1 MIVLLAFLLGFV
13 VAAVPL
19 GPLTL
24 MYYRYAVV
32 EDWRSAGMLGAVGG
46 VADGVYTWLAMHGY
60 AWLAGLHPAVLF
72 GVRALGVLL
81 VGGLGFR
88 YAIAPPVSPE
98 ADGERLPGVAVQGL
112 VLAFFNPSALVTWVV
127 AIDVLR
133 TTFGLAPFGP
143 ADRVLVPIAV
153 GSGAGLWFLGLLA
166 VWRKLGW
173 VPPLHRA
180 RAFVRAVGVA
190 LVLTAVGYALRGFRP
205 LM

>member
-32 EDWRSAGMLGAVGG
+32 EDWRSAGLLGG
-46 VADGVYTWLAMHGY
+46 VGALADGVYTWLAMHGY
-60 AWLAGLHPAVLF
+60 AWLAGMHPAVLF
-72 GVRALGVLL
+72 GVRAIGVLL
-81 VGGLGFR
+81 IGGLGFR
-88 YAIAPPVSPE
+88 YAIAPPVARE
-98 ADGERLPGVAVQGL
+98 EDDERLPGVALQGL

-133 TTFGLAPFGP
+133 TTFALHPFGP

-153 GSGAGLWFLGLLA
+153 GGGAGLWFLGLLA

-173 VPPLHRA
+173 VPPLHQA
-180 RAFVRAVGVA
+180 RQFVRFVGVV
-190 LVLTAVGYALRGFRP
+190 LVLTAVGYALRGFP
-205 LM
+205 GLM